1 MILSTIFF
9 ILQILPTF
17 FCLLFYSLKE
27 KRAYEHTYIT
37 HVKRLVIYIKRIEFH
52 NPMSSP
58 LTVFLAMIR
67 FETFIPFYL
76 KRNEYTYTYPW
87 KHVLLVTFIF
97 VLCNNVL
104 DRVFMQPEDYPGE
117 VSYNPKYFFLVPIKQ
132 FITGKWQVISK
143 PINGIWET
151 NNSDQSIYMMR
162 WRERERER
170 EREINPTWFI
180 ISYGPILLDK
190 QCDFKDTIHKQDW
203 VFGTA

>member
-87 KHVLLVTFIF
+87 KHALLVTFIF
-97 VLCNNVL
+97 VLCNSVL
-104 DRVFMQPEDYPGE
+104 DQVFILEKYLTIPSISFWYP
-117 VSYNPKYFFLVPIKQ
+117 SNNSLLAS
-132 FITGKWQVISK
+132 GKWFL
-143 PINGIWET
+143 
-151 NNSDQSIYMMR
+151 
-162 WRERERER
+162 
-170 EREINPTWFI
+170 NP
-180 ISYGPILLDK
+180 
-190 QCDFKDTIHKQDW
+190 
-203 VFGTA
+203 

>member
-1 MILSTIFF
+1 M
-9 ILQILPTF
+9 
-17 FCLLFYSLKE
+17 
-27 KRAYEHTYIT
+27 
-37 HVKRLVIYIKRIEFH
+37 KRLVIHIKRIEFH

-162 WRERERER
+162 WRERDRER
-170 EREINPTWFI
+170 ER
-180 ISYGPILLDK
+180 DK
-190 QCDFKDTIHKQDW
+190 PHL
-203 VFGTA
+203 VHH